1 MLLCCVM
8 VRFLFVKDY
17 VGYCT
22 KAGLRDARQ
31 GEASQGALQVPRG
44 GGQARGVAVGGGGVR
59 GVRS

>member
-1 MLLCCVM
+1 M